1 MGVLISGESRD
12 LIMGSTYNRDGEGQE
27 YPPYCFEVVH
37 DMQNKDPETA

>member
-1 MGVLISGESRD
+1 MGVLISGESRG

-27 YPPYCFEVVH
+27 YRPYCFEVVH